1 MRCGR
6 EGVYNP
12 FLFRGRNGDYIP
24 EGVEDGACKSPSRK
38 RQDRKEKEREVWM
51 IGKFIRHLSPR
62 IVLAA
67 QSYFCCSA
75 FLLSHIIFLSTFVFG
90 ILSCGGSCAA
100 LPHSW
105 LTSVL
110 RLFLLSR
117 NAKIDMLTVGRA
129 LFSMKRVNY
138 AIAVQT
144 MAI

>member
-1 MRCGR
+1 MDDWQ
-6 EGVYNP
+6 VY
-12 FLFRGRNGDYIP
+12 
-24 EGVEDGACKSPSRK
+24 
-38 RQDRKEKEREVWM
+38 
-51 IGKFIRHLSPR
+51 RHLSPR
-62 IVLAA
+62 IVLSA

-100 LPHSW
+100 LPLSW

-117 NAKIDMLTVGRA
+117 NAKIDMLKVGRA